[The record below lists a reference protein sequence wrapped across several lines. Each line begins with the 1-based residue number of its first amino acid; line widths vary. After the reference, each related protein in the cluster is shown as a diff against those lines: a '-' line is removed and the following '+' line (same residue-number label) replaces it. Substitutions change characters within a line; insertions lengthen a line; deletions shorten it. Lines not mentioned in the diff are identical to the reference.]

1 MSYDSGDYPMQA
13 IEKASLGG
21 VSLGRVLTKREQLLD
36 MKKQLQQK
44 VREIDDALTA
54 LDENPGA
61 EKVMDTLRK
70 VGL

>member
-1 MSYDSGDYPMQA
+1 MDYDGPTQA
-13 IEKASLGG
+13 MEKAAYGGLNSL
-21 VSLGRVLTKREQLLD
+21 SRPQTKREQLLD
-36 MKKQLQQK
+36 MRKAFQQK